1 MISSYSFGM
10 IAFIFT
16 WLVVLFGVYSFFGI
30 RYFFLKKYV
39 RFGLLVFVAAILT
52 FIAQGMV
59 SFIKG
64 GTDSL
69 STWFAE
75 LPLYVYIVV
84 LSLITLVIPLF
95 VVRFFKYI
103 STYVSSSSIVKG
115 FDSSNDGFLYFD
127 EDGAC
132 LLINKKMEEIATLLT
147 KNYVL
152 NGHTFLKLV
161 KDRTITLQNG
171 MSFKFLDKKVN
182 LNNSD
187 SQIVTELIALDVT
200 ELVNK
205 NNILA
210 EDNKKIS
217 EMNKE
222 LAAYNEE
229 TLEVVRHKEILSAKV
244 NIHNEMNSLVLQ
256 SSYLLNNYDK
266 KEAEKLLSKWE
277 NNALLLSKEAE
288 TSSKADFINDLTILS
303 DAIGVSI
310 DCDDYSLV
318 EKNEKTTALFVEVT
332 KESLL
337 NIAKHTKCKKLT
349 IKITKEKGKIVMTF
363 SNENVHDSKDII
375 KGGGLTNIEKR
386 VNELNGKMSIIN
398 NGQFILRIEVKDA
411 I

>member
-16 WLVVLFGVYSFFGI
+16 WLVGLFGVYSFFGI

-75 LPLYVYIVV
+75 LPLYVYIIV

-95 VVRFFKYI
+95 VIRFFKYL
-103 STYVSSSSIVKG
+103 STHVSSSSIIKG

-132 LLINKKMEEIATLLT
+132 LLINKIMEEIATLLT

-161 KDRTITLQNG
+161 KDQTITLSNG

-266 KEAEKLLSKWE
+266 KEAEKLLSKWK
-277 NNALLLSKEAE
+277 NNALLLSKETE
-288 TSSKADFINDLTILS
+288 TSANADFINDLTILS

-318 EKNEKTTALFVEVT
+318 EENEKITSLFVAVT

-337 NIAKHTKCKKLT
+337 NIAKHTKSKKLT
-349 IKITKEKGKIVMTF
+349 VRISKEKDEIVMIF
-363 SNENVHDSKDII
+363 SNENIPDSKGII

>member
-16 WLVVLFGVYSFFGI
+16 WLVGLFGVYSFFGI

-52 FIAQGMV
+52 FIAQGVV

-64 GTDSL
+64 GTGSL

-75 LPLYVYIVV
+75 LPLYVYIIV

-103 STYVSSSSIVKG
+103 GAHVSSSSIVKG

-161 KDRTITLQNG
+161 KDQTITLQNG

-205 NNILA
+205 NNLLA

-244 NIHNEMNSLVLQ
+244 NIHNEMNSLVLR

-288 TSSKADFINDLTILS
+288 TSANADFINDLTILS

-310 DCDDYSLV
+310 DCDNYSLV
-318 EKNEKTTALFVEVT
+318 EENEKITSLFVAVT

-337 NIAKHTKCKKLT
+337 NIAKHTRCKKLT
-349 IKITKEKGKIVMTF
+349 IKITKEKDKIVMIF
-363 SNENVHDSKDII
+363 SNENVPDFKDII
-375 KGGGLTNIEKR
+375 KGGGLTNVEKR

-398 NGQFILRIEVKDA
+398 NEQFILRIEVKDA
-411 I
+411 V